1 MFERFTKPARDAV
14 TAAQT
19 YATELGHDRIG
30 DDHLLL
36 AIGPGTD
43 STAARALAEAG
54 VAAAALRTEVERAHG
69 RLGDDDADS
78 LSTLGIDLDAVRSKV
93 EEVFGAGAL
102 DNGKPR
108 RRLGGHI
115 PFTKDAK
122 KVLELSLREAIR
134 LKDRS
139 IGTEHILLG
148 ILRAEGEGH
157 AALRALGVD
166 VAALRHA
173 LERSDAA

>member
-1 MFERFTKPARDAV
+1 MFERFTRPARDAV

-19 YATELGHDRIG
+19 YAAELGHERIG

-36 AIGPGTD
+36 AIGAGAG
-43 STAARALAEAG
+43 STSARALVDCG
-54 VAAAALRTEVERAHG
+54 VDPAALRAEVERAHG
-69 RLGDDDADS
+69 RLGNDDADA
-78 LSTLGIDLDAVRSKV
+78 LSTLGIDLNEVRSKV

-102 DNGKPR
+102 DSGKPR

-115 PFTKDAK
+115 PFTKEAK

-134 LKDRS
+134 LEDRT

-166 VAALRHA
+166 AAALRRT
-173 LERSDAA
+173 LERDEAA

>member
-19 YATELGHDRIG
+19 YAAELGHDRIG

-36 AIGPGTD
+36 AVGS
-43 STAARALAEAG
+43 STGSSAARALADAG
-54 VAAAALRTEVERAHG
+54 VDAAGLRAEIERAHG
-69 RLGDDDADS
+69 RLGNDDADA

-93 EEVFGAGAL
+93 EETFGAGAL
-102 DNGKPR
+102 GSGKPR
-108 RRLGGHI
+108 RRFGGHI

-122 KVLELSLREAIR
+122 KTLELSLREAIR
-134 LKDRS
+134 LGDRS

-148 ILRAEGEGH
+148 LLRTEGQGH

-166 VAALRHA
+166 AAALRRV
-173 LERSDAA
+173 LEHGEAA

>member
-14 TAAQT
+14 AAAQT
-19 YATELGHDRIG
+19 YGTELGHERIG

-36 AIGPGTD
+36 AIGSSAG
-43 STAARALAEAG
+43 SSAARALAEAG
-54 VAAAALRTEVERAHG
+54 VDAAALRAEIERAHG
-69 RLGDDDADS
+69 RLGNDDADA

-93 EEVFGAGAL
+93 EEVFGTGAL
-102 DNGKPR
+102 DSGKPR

-157 AALRALGVD
+157 AALQALGVD
-166 VAALRHA
+166 AAALRRA
-173 LERSDAA
+173 LEHGEAA

>member
-1 MFERFTKPARDAV
+1 MFERFTRPARDAV

-36 AIGPGTD
+36 AIGSG
-43 STAARALAEAG
+43 SESSAARALAGAG
-54 VAAAALRTEVERAHG
+54 VDSAALKAEVERAHG
-69 RLGDDDADS
+69 RLGDDDADA

-102 DNGKPR
+102 DSGKPR
-108 RRLGGHI
+108 RRFGGHI

-134 LKDRS
+134 LEDRS

-166 VAALRHA
+166 VTALRSA
-173 LERSDAA
+173 LEHGKAA

>member
-1 MFERFTKPARDAV
+1 MFERFTRPARDAV

-19 YATELGHDRIG
+19 YAADLGHERIG

-36 AIGPGTD
+36 AVAADGG
-43 STAARALAEAG
+43 SSAARALAEHGMDTAR
-54 VAAAALRTEVERAHG
+54 LRAEVERAHG
-69 RLGDDDADS
+69 RLGDEDAEA
-78 LSTLGIDLDAVRSKV
+78 LSMLGIDLDAVRAKV
-93 EEVFGAGAL
+93 EETFGSGAL
-102 DNGKPR
+102 DQGRPR

-115 PFTKDAK
+115 PFTKEAK

-134 LKDRS
+134 LDDRS

-157 AALRALGVD
+157 AALQALGVD
-166 VAALRHA
+166 PAALRRT
-173 LERSDAA
+173 LERDEAA

>member
-1 MFERFTKPARDAV
+1 MFERFTRPARDAV

-19 YATELGHDRIG
+19 YAAELGHERIG

-36 AIGPGTD
+36 AIRASSD
-43 STAARALAEAG
+43 STAARALADCG
-54 VAAAALRTEVERAHG
+54 VDAARLRAEVERAHG
-69 RLGDDDADS
+69 RLGNDDADA

-102 DNGKPR
+102 DGGKPR

-134 LKDRS
+134 LEDRS

-157 AALRALGVD
+157 AALRALDVD
-166 VAALRHA
+166 AAALRRT
-173 LERSDAA
+173 LEHDEAA

>member
-1 MFERFTKPARDAV
+1 MFERFTRPARDAV

-19 YATELGHDRIG
+19 YAAELGHERIG

-36 AIGPGTD
+36 AIAAGAE
-43 STAARALAEAG
+43 STAARALADCG
-54 VAAAALRTEVERAHG
+54 VDPAALRAEVERAHG
-69 RLGDDDADS
+69 RLGNDDAEA
-78 LSTLGIDLDAVRSKV
+78 LSTLGIDLDSVRSKV

-102 DNGKPR
+102 DSGKPR

-115 PFTKDAK
+115 PFTKEGK

-134 LKDRS
+134 LEDRT

-166 VAALRHA
+166 AAALRRT
-173 LERSDAA
+173 LERDEAT

>member
-1 MFERFTKPARDAV
+1 MFEKFTKPARDAV
-14 TAAQT
+14 TGAQAYAA
-19 YATELGHDRIG
+19 ELGHERIG

-36 AIGPGTD
+36 AILAGAD
-43 STAARALAEAG
+43 SPAARALTDTG
-54 VAAAALRTEVERAHG
+54 VATAALSAEIERAHG
-69 RLGDDDADS
+69 RLGDDDADA
-78 LSTLGIDLDAVRSKV
+78 LSALGIDLEAVRSKV
-93 EEVFGAGAL
+93 EESFGEGAL

-122 KVLELSLREAIR
+122 KVLELALREAIR

-157 AALRALGVD
+157 AALRTLGVD
-166 VAALRHA
+166 AAALRRT
-173 LERSDAA
+173 LERGEAA